1 MKRILFV
8 DDDANVLQGIRR
20 MFYAKR
26 AEWSTEFA
34 GNGPEALERMAAGP
48 FDVVVSDMK
57 MPGMTGAE
65 FLTRVKERHPDTIRM
80 ILSGHAEQAT
90 VLKALLCAHQ
100 YLAKPCDPATLQRA
114 IEQAFALR
122 ERLGN
127 ARLKEVVAQMRSLPA
142 LPALYRQVQDELSS
156 PTGSLARVG
165 ELIARDVG
173 MSASVL
179 RIVNSAYFGLNRPMT
194 TVQGAVTFLGTET
207 IRTLVLS
214 VQVFQEAHGK
224 AIPGF
229 SLDALWNRSLETA
242 LCARTLGRRE
252 KVDTRVLDDA
262 FLAGFFHD
270 VGQLVLAQQ
279 LSAQYAAVLADT
291 ARGGRALAE
300 VECERLGATHGDV
313 GAYLLALWGMPDPIV
328 DAVARHDA
336 PLETADERTTVR
348 GLVHVASALVGDGP
362 LPGAG
367 SLEAELEALGLAD
380 HLETWR
386 EATREIRSAA
396 PAS

>member
-8 DDDANVLQGIRR
+8 DDDANVLHGIRR

-26 AEWSTEFA
+26 AEWCTEFA
-34 GNGPEALERMAAGP
+34 SGGPEALERMAGER

-65 FLTRVKERHPDTIRM
+65 FLTAVKERYPDTIRM
-80 ILSGHAEQAT
+80 ILSGHAEQSV

-100 YLAKPCDPATLQRA
+100 YLAKPCDPAVLQRA
-114 IEQAFALR
+114 IEQAFDLR
-122 ERLGN
+122 ERLGS

-214 VQVFQEAHGK
+214 VQVFREAEGTK
-224 AIPGF
+224 LPGF
-229 SLDALWNRSLETA
+229 SLDSLWNRSLETA
-242 LCARTLGRRE
+242 LCARMVGRRE
-252 KVDTRVLDDA
+252 KADARVLDDA

-270 VGQLVLAQQ
+270 IGQLVFAEQLAGK
-279 LSAQYAAVLADT
+279 YGAVLAEA
-291 ARGGRALAE
+291 ARGARPLAE
-300 VECERLGATHGDV
+300 VERERLGATHGDV

-328 DAVARHDA
+328 DAVGRHDA
-336 PLETADERTTVR
+336 PLESADAFPTVR
-348 GLVHVASALVGDGP
+348 GLVHVASALVDGEP
-362 LPGAG
+362 VPGVG
-367 SLEAELEALGLAD
+367 TLEAELEGLGLSD

-386 EATREIRSAA
+386 QATLEIRTAA
-396 PAS
+396 PAA